1 MAVTKPYRRI
11 CRQFVDGSYT
21 EGGRWHYL
29 TDPRFAAEPQHYVR
43 GFLLILKDLLELFD
57 FVEPAEENRDCY
69 SYRIHA
75 LLLRTSVEFE
85 ANCRAV
91 LKANG
96 YTRAGDVSIRDFRK
110 LEVSHHLSG
119 YVVRVP
125 GWTGTGAERRPFE
138 PWANQRRLPWY
149 AAYASA
155 KHDRHRAFTKATF
168 DHLIDA
174 VCGLLVVLSSQFE
187 TNDFSPGNTLLAVG
201 GPADGYESGI
211 GGYLQVRFPQDWS
224 VDDRYDF
231 DWETLRHE
239 ADPFQNFDYAALD
252 PPESESKPDAPDDP

>member
-21 EGGRWHYL
+21 EGGRWRYL
-29 TDPRFAAEPQHYVR
+29 TGPRFAAEPQHYVR

-57 FVEPAEENRDCY
+57 FVEPGDANRDCY

-91 LKANG
+91 LNANG

-110 LEVSHHLSG
+110 LEVSHGLSG

-125 GWTGTGAERRPFE
+125 GWTGTGAERRPGRA
-138 PWANQRRLPWY
+138 WAHQRRLPWY

-168 DHLIDA
+168 DDLIDA

-201 GPADGYESGI
+201 GPGDGYESGI
-211 GGYLQVRFPQDWS
+211 GSSCKSASRRGSLLDE
-224 VDDRYDF
+224 RYDF
-231 DWETLRHE
+231 DWEKLRHE

-252 PPESESKPDAPDDP
+252 PPSPSQNQDAPVDP